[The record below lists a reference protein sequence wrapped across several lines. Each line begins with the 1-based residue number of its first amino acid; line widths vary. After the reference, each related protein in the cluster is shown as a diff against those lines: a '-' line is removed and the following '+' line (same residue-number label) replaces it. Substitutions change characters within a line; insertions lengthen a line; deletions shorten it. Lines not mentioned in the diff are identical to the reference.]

1 MEAVALEPQQK
12 TEVLVVLVVAVHQPD
27 QEGQHLQHLLV
38 KETQVLL
45 AHLGLEAAAVVV
57 LERLHQQQMEGV
69 GFKVH
74 PMPPLMV
81 ALGLEELQLQVI
93 FLVEVE
99 LTQHL

>member
-1 MEAVALEPQQK
+1 MEAVQLEPQQK
-12 TEVLVVLVVAVHQPD
+12 TEVLVVLAAAALQPD
-27 QEGQHLQHLLV
+27 QEARHLQHLRV

-45 AHLGLEAAAVVV
+45 AHLGLEEAVVV
-57 LERLHQQQMEGV
+57 ALEQLHQQQMEGV
-69 GFKVH
+69 EFKVH